1 MKEFENWALSS
12 LICCLRMPKI
22 RAFKIWYSDKTF
34 DFTQAVAKDVFG
46 AWKEAPDQD
55 VQVAV
60 FYFDANDELERPTR
74 RIMKGEDF
82 YAMDEIENLSEHFDD
97 VTKVSG
103 IVKYG
108 KFTDWDNLVRIDADA
123 FNDYGEGWLWQKP
136 EPLPIPEKQRLIDI

>member
-1 MKEFENWALSS
+1 
-12 LICCLRMPKI
+12 MPKI

-34 DFTQAVAKDVFG
+34 DSTQAVAKDIFG

-55 VQVAV
+55 IQVVV
-60 FYFDANDELERPTR
+60 FYFDANDELGRPTR

-108 KFTDWDNLVRIDADA
+108 KWTDWDNLVRIDAES
-123 FNDYGEGWLWQKP
+123 FNDYGEGRLWSKP
-136 EPLPIPEKQRLIDI
+136 VPAHIQGLKSDI